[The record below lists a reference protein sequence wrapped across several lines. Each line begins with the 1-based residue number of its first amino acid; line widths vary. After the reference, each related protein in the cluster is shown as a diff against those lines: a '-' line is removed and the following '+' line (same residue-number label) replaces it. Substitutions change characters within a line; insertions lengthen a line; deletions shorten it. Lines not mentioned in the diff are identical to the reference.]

1 MSRDKYVGGI
11 AALLALIAVARVVQT
26 YRVTAQTF
34 DEPCHVSAA
43 IELLDKGTYTLDPY
57 NTPLA
62 RIGIGL
68 PLLLAGE
75 RYPQISPDDPD
86 GNNYNYV
93 GNRILYHDGHYMRN
107 LILARIG
114 VLPFLLLSVL
124 VVFLWARR
132 EFGDFAAVMAVA
144 LFTTLPTVLAFSSI
158 AYTDMATAFT
168 QSAALFAFATWLDKP
183 STRTCVWMGIT
194 LGFAVLAKFTTL
206 LYLPAAAAAIV
217 VCKWLLVRK
226 RSTPCE
232 NRSYSSRQ
240 VAVALLIA
248 IVVIWGGYRFA
259 IGHVQESMQVSPQT
273 MPSFQHLPATL
284 RPLARKLVFS
294 DPALPAP
301 GLLRGIVSAYMFT
314 KEGASSYFL
323 GTTRIGGWWYFF
335 FVDLAL
341 KSPLPF
347 LILSM
352 IGFVALARFVREKKW
367 TPLAPGV
374 SALAILLATTT
385 VKVYYGIRHVI
396 VLFPLLAIVAGC
408 GAAWLWQLP
417 GNRRVWGRLL
427 LAGLLL
433 WQCISTVAARHDY
446 IAYFNEL
453 AGRDPSRIFVA
464 GCDLDCGQDL
474 FRLSQ
479 AARARHISQITIAI
493 WSSADLTQSDL
504 PTVVTPQPFVPTP
517 GWFAISLRARRIGD
531 FLHTSYPSGAFAW
544 LDQYQPVERVGKTIL
559 LYYIPENGGV
569 APVVSQ

>member
-1 MSRDKYVGGI
+1 
-11 AALLALIAVARVVQT
+11 
-26 YRVTAQTF
+26 
-34 DEPCHVSAA
+34 
-43 IELLDKGTYTLDPY
+43 
-57 NTPLA
+57 
-62 RIGIGL
+62 
-68 PLLLAGE
+68 
-75 RYPQISPDDPD
+75 
-86 GNNYNYV
+86 
-93 GNRILYHDGHYMRN
+93 
-107 LILARIG
+107 
-114 VLPFLLLSVL
+114 
-124 VVFLWARR
+124 
-132 EFGDFAAVMAVA
+132 
-144 LFTTLPTVLAFSSI
+144 LAFRSCSPENN
-158 AYTDMATAFT
+158 TDMATAFA

-194 LGFAVLAKFTTL
+194 LGLAVLAKFTTL

-217 VCKWLLVRK
+217 VCKWLFERK
-226 RSTPCE
+226 RATPGE
-232 NRSYSSRQ
+232 NRSYSTRQ
-240 VAVALLIA
+240 VAAALLIA

-284 RPLARKLVFS
+284 RPLARKLVLS

-335 FVDLAL
+335 FVDLAV

-347 LILSM
+347 LILGVT
-352 IGFVALARFVREKKW
+352 GFIARFGREKKW

-396 VLFPLLAIVAGC
+396 VLFPLLAIVARC
-408 GAAWLWQLP
+408 GAAWLWQQP
-417 GNRRVWGRLL
+417 GNRRIWGRLL
-427 LAGLLL
+427 LFGLLL
-433 WQCISTVAARHDY
+433 WQCISTVAAHHDY

-453 AGRDPSRIFVA
+453 AGHDPSRIFVA
-464 GCDLDCGQDL
+464 GCDLDCGQEL

-493 WSSADLTQSDL
+493 WSSADLTSDL

-531 FLHTSYPSGAFAW
+531 FLHTSYPPGAFAW
-544 LDQYQPVERVGKTIL
+544 LDQYQPVERVGKTRL
-559 LYYIPENGGV
+559 LYYIPENGGSKP
-569 APVVSQ
+569 AQNH

>member
-1 MSRDKYVGGI
+1 MSHRKYIAGI
-11 AALLALIAVARVVQT
+11 AALLAVIAVARVVQT

-43 IELLDKGTYTLDPY
+43 IELLDKGTYTLDSY

-68 PLLLAGE
+68 PLYLAGE
-75 RYPQISPDDPD
+75 RYPEISPDDPN

-93 GNRILYHDGHYMRN
+93 GNKILYDDGHYMRN
-107 LILARIG
+107 LILARTG

-132 EFGDFAAVMAVA
+132 EFGDLAALMAVA
-144 LFTTLPTVLAFSSI
+144 LFTTLPPVLAFSSI
-158 AYTDMATAFT
+158 AYSDMATAFA

-183 STRTCVWMGIT
+183 STRTCLWMGIT
-194 LGFAVLAKFTTL
+194 LGLAVLAKFTTL

-217 VCKWLLVRK
+217 GCKWLMERK
-226 RSTPCE
+226 RATPRE
-232 NRSYSSRQ
+232 NRNYSPRQ
-240 VAVALLIA
+240 IAVALLIA
-248 IVVIWGGYRFA
+248 IVAIWGGYRFA

-273 MPSFQHLPATL
+273 MPSFQHLPASL
-284 RPLARKLVFS
+284 RPVARKLVLS

-301 GLLRGIVSAYMFT
+301 GLFRGIVSAYIFT

-323 GTTRIGGWWYFF
+323 GTTKTGGWWYFF
-335 FVDLAL
+335 LADLAV

-347 LILSM
+347 LILSA
-352 IGFVALARFVREKKW
+352 IGFVGLAGFVREKKW

-374 SALAILLATTT
+374 SAFAILLATTT

-396 VLFPLLAIVAGC
+396 VLFPLLAIVAGY
-408 GAAWLWQLP
+408 GAAWLWQRP
-417 GNRRVWGRLL
+417 GSRRIWGRLL

-433 WQCISTVAARHDY
+433 WQCVSTVAARHDY

-453 AGRDPSRIFVA
+453 AGQDPSRIFVA

-479 AARARHISQITIAI
+479 VAHARHISRITVAI

-504 PTVVTPQPFVPTP
+504 PAVIAPEPFVPTP

-531 FLHTSYPSGAFAW
+531 FLHTSYPPGAFAW
-544 LDQYQPVERVGKTIL
+544 LDHYQPVERVGKTIL
-559 LYYIPENGGV
+559 LYYIPENGGSP
-569 APVVSQ
+569 PVLDQ